1 MQCKTTR
8 DSRDFRAKHTME
20 ERVAVRHGNSN
31 YQGGKNVFGNNL
43 RLLCTDLR
51 MAADHGIVQCIHNI
65 ELLSIASIIFYV

>member
-1 MQCKTTR
+1 
-8 DSRDFRAKHTME
+8 ME
-20 ERVAVRHGNSN
+20 ERVAVRHGNGH

-51 MAADHGIVQCIHNI
+51 MADHGIVQCIHNI